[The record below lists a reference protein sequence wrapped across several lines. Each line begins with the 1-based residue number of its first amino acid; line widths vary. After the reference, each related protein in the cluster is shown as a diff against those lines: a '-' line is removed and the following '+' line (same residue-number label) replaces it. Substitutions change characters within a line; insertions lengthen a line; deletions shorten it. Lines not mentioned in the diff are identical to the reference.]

1 MTPTVAELETDL
13 LALRLAAE
21 RAGTALPCVFSC
33 ASEFEADVIRVRR
46 AQGAYRRPNRVG
58 EWVRRGALLA
68 FLVFALLL
76 M

>member
-1 MTPTVAELETDL
+1 MTSTVAELETDL

-21 RAGTALPCVFSC
+21 RAGTAVACVFSC

-46 AQGAYRRPNRVG
+46 AQGAYRRP
-58 EWVRRGALLA
+58 RRGALLA

>member
-1 MTPTVAELETDL
+1 MTPIIAELATDL

-21 RAGTALPCVFSC
+21 RAGTAVACVFSC

-46 AQGAYRRPNRVG
+46 AQGAYRRPSRVG
-58 EWVRRGALLA
+58 ERVRRGALLA
-68 FLVFALLL
+68 FLTFALLL